1 MRQHLLLCSIAVSFL
16 ASCSTIQPPPQDR
29 DALIDEFLER
39 SLLRQEA
46 VQASQQYAQ
55 LQNAK
60 AASPTS
66 DAESKGRALNREM
79 EEALRPEATV
89 PLMQAYLRT
98 QRAETLEQVLVWL
111 RTPLAQRMLALA
123 AEPFDYA
130 GFNSYQVPK
139 NELRYELIPRLDKA
153 THTSELAIED
163 TTEKTKLLGP
173 ILMKKGESVPSD
185 YKLAPMI
192 AQFLQAQLLRKQA
205 FIYQKASDQDLRQYV
220 EFLESPLGQ
229 SYVAIR
235 RNTLVAGHSKAQA
248 VMAKLFQNK

>member
-1 MRQHLLLCSIAVSFL
+1 MRGHLLVCCIGVSLL
-16 ASCSTIQPPPQDR
+16 ASCSTTPAPSPGR

-39 SLLRQEA
+39 SYLHQEA

-55 LQNAK
+55 QQNAK
-60 AASPTS
+60 RAPHTS
-66 DAESKGRALNREM
+66 EADLKGRAFNREL
-79 EEALRPEATV
+79 EEALRPESTV
-89 PLMQAYLRT
+89 PLMRDYLRS
-98 QRAETLEQVLVWL
+98 QRAETLEHMLVWL
-111 RTPLAQRMLALA
+111 RNPLAQRMLTLA
-123 AEPFDYA
+123 AQPFDYA

-205 FIYQKASDQDLRQYV
+205 FIYQKASDQDLKQYV

-229 SYVAIR
+229 TYVAIR
-235 RNTLVAGHSKAQA
+235 RNALVAAHSKAQA
-248 VMAKLFQNK
+248 VMAKLFKGD